1 MDPFGAIFL
10 VTFVGSLVGMWIL
23 RQRLFRQYRDG
34 EASGRKAGWVYAA
47 LVGAPFL
54 LAMAYMVVR
63 SPESW
68 WMAVLFAFLYLPV
81 AIVPWVAAFRYPEDE
96 RRRRDR
102 ERATKQSSHETVEP
116 DNVKERR

>member
-10 VTFVGSLVGMWIL
+10 VTFVGSLVGMWVV

-34 EASGRKAGWVYAA
+34 EVGGRKAGWVYAA
-47 LVGAPFL
+47 LVGAPFV
-54 LAMAYMVVR
+54 LAMAYIVVR

-96 RRRRDR
+96 RRRRDG